1 MLKKYM
7 FGILLCAAI
16 AVVALLTLMM
26 SFRGQLGDKVEP
38 IVLDRTSSP
47 TTSAT
52 PTSEATTA
60 EPSDAPTT

>member
-47 TTSAT
+47 TTSAVSYT
-52 PTSEATTA
+52 QLTLPTNREV
-60 EPSDAPTT
+60 